1 MIMTVTTSARQR
13 LENIS
18 EPPEV
23 FRDEAKGAGLRVL
36 YDHQVFSLQ
45 NVGGA
50 SRYFYELAKFL
61 TTVPQTQTDVWLGI
75 NGTVYPFR
83 ALDRRKAHV
92 SALPEWLGPG
102 LPRYFAN
109 ELWSATRA
117 VFHGKVDIYHP
128 TTYMR
133 TPTVRARRVVATHH
147 ECTHERFPQYFPDAK
162 RIFWARKRLFPQVD
176 AIICDSESSRQ
187 DLLRFYNVDS
197 AKTRVIHLGLT
208 PLPRS
213 AEAAA
218 QLRSRMRRDYVLYV
232 GMRAMFKN
240 FRGLLQAFRDSNLH
254 DSLDLLVVGGGAL
267 TPEEKLTMSKL
278 GLERCVVFMPQASDE
293 LLAEAYAGAKLFV
306 YPSFNEGF
314 GLPPLEAMSL
324 DCPVLASR
332 VSSIPE
338 VCQDAPFY
346 FDPADQN
353 AFGRELLRA
362 VSDEE
367 ARRRS
372 IERGRE
378 VVAQYSW
385 EKCGRE
391 TLALYHQ
398 CQ

>member
-1 MIMTVTTSARQR
+1 M
-13 LENIS
+13 
-18 EPPEV
+18 
-23 FRDEAKGAGLRVL
+23 
-36 YDHQVFSLQ
+36 
-45 NVGGA
+45 
-50 SRYFYELAKFL
+50 
-61 TTVPQTQTDVWLGI
+61 
-75 NGTVYPFR
+75 
-83 ALDRRKAHV
+83 
-92 SALPEWLGPG
+92 
-102 LPRYFAN
+102 
-109 ELWSATRA
+109 
-117 VFHGKVDIYHP
+117 
-128 TTYMR
+128 
-133 TPTVRARRVVATHH
+133 
-147 ECTHERFPQYFPDAK
+147 
-162 RIFWARKRLFPQVD
+162 
-176 AIICDSESSRQ
+176 
-187 DLLRFYNVDS
+187 
-197 AKTRVIHLGLT
+197 
-208 PLPRS
+208 
-213 AEAAA
+213 
-218 QLRSRMRRDYVLYV
+218 
-232 GMRAMFKN
+232 
-240 FRGLLQAFRDSNLH
+240 
-254 DSLDLLVVGGGAL
+254 
-267 TPEEKLTMSKL
+267 MSKL
-278 GLERCVVFMPQASDE
+278 ALERCVVFMPQASDE